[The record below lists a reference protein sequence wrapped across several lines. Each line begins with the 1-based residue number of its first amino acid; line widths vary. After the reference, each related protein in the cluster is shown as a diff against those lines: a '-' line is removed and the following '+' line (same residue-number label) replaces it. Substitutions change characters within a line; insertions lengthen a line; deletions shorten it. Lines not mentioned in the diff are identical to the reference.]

1 MPRTRV
7 SSLQFRVT
15 VIVIGALILV
25 ICTTLSVFAM
35 RTLQDE
41 KRQIAELDLAIANAE
56 KKIKEI
62 DKLQQELE
70 TRRREFDIDTQ
81 ILPDEAEIEAFIDSL
96 YQSRIQP
103 GIPPGTVT
111 PVKSTTTA
119 KNAAGL
125 PLEKKAWSLKFLAD
139 FFQMAEFINTIE
151 NHQRFIRVD
160 SFGVKAGQFDPQ
172 TAPSETIP
180 NDVTMTISTFVYKS
194 PAGEKDE
201 TK

>member
-1 MPRTRV
+1 MPGTRM

-15 VIVIGALILV
+15 VIVIGALIFA
-25 ICTTLSVFAM
+25 ICTTFSVFAM
-35 RTLQDE
+35 RALQDE
-41 KRQIAELDLAIANAE
+41 KKQIVELDLAIAKAE
-56 KKIKEI
+56 KKIEEI
-62 DKLQQELE
+62 PKLQQELE
-70 TRRREFDIDTQ
+70 TRRREFDIDAQ
-81 ILPDEAEIEAFIDSL
+81 ILPDEAEVEAFIDSL

-111 PVKSTTTA
+111 PVKSSTTA
-119 KNAAGL
+119 KNTAKL
-125 PLEKKAWSLKFLAD
+125 PFEKKAWSLKFLAD

-151 NHQRFIRVD
+151 NHQRFIQVD
-160 SFGVKAGQFDPQ
+160 SFNVKAGQFDPQ

-180 NDVTMTISTFVYKS
+180 NDVTMTISTFIYKS